1 MAEYSI
7 PQLLEAVS
15 MPEKLDWEEQL
26 YAAGCEIARKGAEAF
41 FEAMD
46 ADLYEMRPSGWRV
59 MGFRERRLVTRFGK
73 VRLRRRLY
81 QDEEGRSHFL
91 LDEHLRL
98 PARQGATPSVQSAVV
113 RLAGDLGFEKT
124 AKHVAALTA
133 GVLSKTTVWHL
144 AQRMGR
150 AALAQEAEE
159 GEAVYGQGQRPV
171 QEGTRGVERLFVE
184 ADGVFVRLQGDA
196 QSHMEIKSAIA
207 YEGWERLSGAL
218 ERYRLIGKRVYVH
231 GVSNLAFWEGASLA
245 WSHHWDWSRIRQVIM
260 GGDGASW
267 IAAGCHWLAD
277 TIWQLDGF
285 HLARAAG
292 RACGKPHGQELYEA
306 MRGGNF
312 AAAATIWEQAPK
324 RKRRS
329 AKRHIRWLEKLL
341 AAQQGQDWRSQL
353 GLDSPS
359 QRGLGTME
367 GNGAHL
373 IADRMKDKGR
383 SWSRR
388 GARHMA
394 KIQELI
400 HNDQLETW
408 CWRPADITTP
418 RPARTRNPS
427 RRRDTSTWLRAGVPA
442 LYGPHSQRPWA
453 HRLRHQ
459 IHYHRLR

>member
-1 MAEYSI
+1 MAEG
-7 PQLLEAVS
+7 QG
-15 MPEKLDWEEQL
+15 WEEQL
-26 YAAGCEIARKGAEAF
+26 YAAGCEHARREAEVF
-41 FEAMD
+41 FEEID
-46 ADLYEMRPSGWRV
+46 THLYQRRPSGWRV
-59 MGFRERRLVTRFGK
+59 VGFRERRLVTRFGE
-73 VRLRRRLY
+73 VRLRRRMY
-81 QDEEGRSHFL
+81 QDEGGRSHFL

-133 GVLSKTTVWHL
+133 GVLSKATVWHL
-144 AQRMGR
+144 AQRVGR

-159 GEAVYGQGQRPV
+159 GDAVYGQGQRPM
-171 QEGTRGVERLFVE
+171 QEGTRVVERLFVE
-184 ADGVFVRLQGDA
+184 ADGVFVRLQGDE

-218 ERYRLIGKRVYVH
+218 ERYRLKGKRVYVH
-231 GVSNLAFWEGASLA
+231 GVSNLAFWEGAGLA
-245 WSHHWDWSRIRQVIM
+245 WSHHWDWSRIGQVIM

-267 IAAGCHWLAD
+267 IAGGRHWLAD

-292 RACGKPHGQELYEA
+292 RACGKPHSQELYEA
-306 MRGGNF
+306 MRAGNF
-312 AAAATIWEQAPK
+312 AAATTIWEQAPK
-324 RKRRS
+324 RKKRS
-329 AKRHIRWLEKLL
+329 AQRHIRWVEKLL

-353 GLDSPS
+353 ALDSSS

-373 IADRMKDKGR
+373 IADRMKGKGR

-400 HNDQLETW
+400 HNDQLDAW
-408 CWRPADITTP
+408 CWRPAERITSQ
-418 RPARTRNPS
+418 PAKTQNPK

-453 HRLRHQ
+453 QSLRCQ
-459 IHYHRLR
+459 IHYDRLK